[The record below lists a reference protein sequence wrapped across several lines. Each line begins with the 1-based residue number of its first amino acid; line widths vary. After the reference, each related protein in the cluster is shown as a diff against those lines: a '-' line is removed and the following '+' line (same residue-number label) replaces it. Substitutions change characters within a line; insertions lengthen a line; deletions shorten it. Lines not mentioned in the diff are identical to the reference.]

1 MERSREKHQATMVQ
15 SRVGVGGVF
24 VSILSGFF
32 VGFSHRH
39 FTAPLVNKRQYGVN
53 KYFVQAWGTGQGA
66 ACREESKAK
75 LTRTGFGR

>member
-1 MERSREKHQATMVQ
+1 MGRSREKHQATMVQ

-32 VGFSHRH
+32 VGLSHRH

-53 KYFVQAWGTGQGA
+53 KYFCTSLGYGT
-66 ACREESKAK
+66 RS
-75 LTRTGFGR
+75 RV